1 MMKKSMIEERS
12 RKNKINK
19 KLFTGAGVFLL
30 IFMVSFIYPSVTNK
44 DPLEMSGMMFES
56 PSALY
61 LLGTDNFGR
70 DVLTELIF
78 GTKTSLMIGFA
89 AGAIA
94 TLIGTVIG
102 VFAGYCGGNVD
113 NVLNTVTNIFLVVPP
128 ILILIVI
135 SVSIQSR
142 SIMVMSLILGIT
154 SWPWTA
160 RAVRAQAQ
168 SLRNREHI
176 KMAKLNGEGLGEIV
190 MFEVLPYLTSYI
202 VMAFILQV
210 STGILN
216 EAAMSML
223 GLGPTGA
230 VSLGTMLEWALLFES
245 ARIGAWWAFIPP
257 AIIITMI
264 TFSLYLANSGMDEIV
279 NPRLRGVA

>member
-1 MMKKSMIEERS
+1 MNPKRM
-12 RKNKINK
+12 NK
-19 KLFTGAGVFLL
+19 KLLIGATLFFIIL
-30 IFMVSFIYPSVTNK
+30 IVSFVYPSFSK
-44 DPLEMSGMMFES
+44 RDPLEMEGMMFEP
-56 PSALY
+56 PSARH

-78 GTKTSLMIGFA
+78 GAKTSITIGFI
-89 AGAIA
+89 AGSIA

-102 VFAGYCGGNVD
+102 LFAGYCGGNTD
-113 NVLNTVTNIFLVVPP
+113 NVLNTITNIFLVIPP
-128 ILILIVI
+128 MLILIVI

-142 SIMVMSLILGIT
+142 SIVIMSLILGIT

-160 RAVRAQAQ
+160 RAVRAQTQ
-168 SLRNREHI
+168 SLRSREHI
-176 KMAKLNGEGLGEIV
+176 KMAKLNGENIAEIIA
-190 MFEVLPYLTSYI
+190 FEILPYLASYI

-223 GLGPTGA
+223 GLGTDT

-257 AIIITMI
+257 ALVITMI

-279 NPRLRGVA
+279 NPRLRGVV

>member
-1 MMKKSMIEERS
+1 MNLKKRAGAL
-12 RKNKINK
+12 NK
-19 KLFTGAGVFLL
+19 KLLIGAIIFFVIL
-30 IFMVSFIYPSVTNK
+30 IVSFAYPPFSK
-44 DPLEMSGMMFES
+44 RDPLEMEGMMFEP
-56 PSALY
+56 PSSLY
-61 LLGTDNFGR
+61 PLGTDNFGR

-78 GTKTSLMIGFA
+78 GTKTSITIGFI
-89 AGAIA
+89 AGSIA
-94 TLIGTVIG
+94 TLIGTTIG
-102 VFAGYCGGNVD
+102 VFAGYCGGNTD
-113 NVLNTVTNIFLVVPP
+113 NILNTITNIFLVIPP

-142 SIMVMSLILGIT
+142 SILIMSLILGIT

-160 RAVRAQAQ
+160 RAIRAQAQ

-176 KMAKLNGEGLGEIV
+176 KMAKLNGESLAEIIA
-190 MFEVLPYLTSYI
+190 FEVLPYLASYI

-223 GLGPTGA
+223 GLGPTDT

-257 AIIITMI
+257 GLAITMI

-279 NPRLRGVA
+279 NPRLRGVV